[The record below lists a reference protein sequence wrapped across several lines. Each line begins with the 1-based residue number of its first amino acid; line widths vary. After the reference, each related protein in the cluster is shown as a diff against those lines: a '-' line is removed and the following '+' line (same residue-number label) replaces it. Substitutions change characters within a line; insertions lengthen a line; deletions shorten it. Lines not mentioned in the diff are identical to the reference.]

1 MLLGNGQANGQ
12 RILSR
17 ASVELMTSDHVT
29 AVQRR
34 GMELFFGDSSS
45 WGFGLAVHIRRE
57 TLEGVPGRFGWTGGL
72 GTSAYTDPREQLIGM
87 VLTQRMMDSP
97 TPAAVFLDFWT
108 STYQALGD

>member
-1 MLLGNGQANGQ
+1 
-12 RILSR
+12 
-17 ASVELMTSDHVT
+17 MTSDHVT

-34 GMELFFGDSSS
+34 GMELFFGDRSS
-45 WGFGLAVHIRRE
+45 WGFGLAVDIHRE